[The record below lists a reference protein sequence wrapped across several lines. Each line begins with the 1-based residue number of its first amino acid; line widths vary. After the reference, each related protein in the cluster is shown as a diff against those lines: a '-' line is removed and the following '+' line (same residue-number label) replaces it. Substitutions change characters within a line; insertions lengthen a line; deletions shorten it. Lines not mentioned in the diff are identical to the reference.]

1 VRLGWRGPA
10 GAGAG
15 GGGGGV
21 PVPSP
26 SFVRAACVC
35 GRGPPVWVLGSGNW
49 WWRFIGAQP
58 WRGVAW
64 RLASEL
70 ATGGE

>member
-35 GRGPPVWVLGSGNW
+35 GRGLPSGCW
-49 WWRFIGAQP
+49 GR
-58 WRGVAW
+58 
-64 RLASEL
+64 
-70 ATGGE
+70 ATGGGGL